1 VFRNDPRAERRL
13 GPLIKVAPDRRKS
26 KVFPIGRALRNRGGS
41 WQASAMRV
49 GAVGEASAGSRICAL
64 GVTVLMLSA
73 ALASGA
79 QGSSGSFPGRN
90 GRIVFAGAVPTDGP
104 WQIWS
109 VTPSGGG
116 LRPLTPASSGCVG
129 LTPAVSPNGKE
140 IVYACDDDLWKMNAN
155 GGNQT
160 QLTRTSASEAEPTW
174 SPDGKQILF
183 HRGGDTRYASI
194 WVMNAGGGRERLL
207 VKHGGPNPSWSPDGT
222 RIAYSRDS
230 HIYVA
235 QIRGGRPKNLTPG
248 SHLSLHAQDPDW
260 SPDGHRI
267 VFTKNGDLWLM
278 NANGSDQHAIAG
290 IHTIATSP
298 WPRTDPSWSP
308 DGRWIVFIGQDPDT
322 DTTPPFGLRDPL
334 YLIHPNGT
342 DLHPITPPTSFG
354 SSPTWG
360 R

>member
-1 VFRNDPRAERRL
+1 
-13 GPLIKVAPDRRKS
+13 
-26 KVFPIGRALRNRGGS
+26 
-41 WQASAMRV
+41 
-49 GAVGEASAGSRICAL
+49 
-64 GVTVLMLSA
+64 
-73 ALASGA
+73 
-79 QGSSGSFPGRN
+79 
-90 GRIVFAGAVPTDGP
+90 
-104 WQIWS
+104 

-116 LRPLTPASSGCVG
+116 LRPLTPASSGCAS

-140 IVYACDDDLWKMNAN
+140 IVYARCDCPISQIAPCDNDLWKMNAN

-160 QLTRTSASEAEPTW
+160 QLTHTPIASEQEPTW

-183 HRGGDTRYASI
+183 HRGGNTRHASI
-194 WVMNAGGGRERLL
+194 WVMSAAGGHARLL
-207 VKHGGPNPSWSPDGT
+207 VKHGGPSPSWSPDGT

-235 QIRGGRPKNLTPG
+235 QVRGGRPKNLTPG
-248 SHLSLHAQDPDW
+248 RRLSLHAQEPDW
-260 SPDGHRI
+260 SPDARRI
-267 VFTKNGDLWLM
+267 VFAKNGDLWVM
-278 NANGSDQHAIAG
+278 NADGSDQHAIAG
-290 IHTIATSP
+290 THTLTTTP

-322 DTTPPFGLRDPL
+322 DTPPFGLRDPV

-342 DLHPITPPTSFG
+342 DLHPITPATSFG